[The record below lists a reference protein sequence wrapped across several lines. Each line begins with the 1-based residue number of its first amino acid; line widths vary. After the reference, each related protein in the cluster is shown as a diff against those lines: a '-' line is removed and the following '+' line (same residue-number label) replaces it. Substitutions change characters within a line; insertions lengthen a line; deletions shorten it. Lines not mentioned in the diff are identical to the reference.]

1 VKQKKVT
8 IDGGQICH
16 DRMGV
21 VKRGVEI
28 LVSQMPEDFD
38 WTKHNLVMTITP
50 KTKEGVK

>member
-1 VKQKKVT
+1 MKQNKVAVN
-8 IDGGQICH
+8 GGQIYH

-38 WTKHNLVMTITP
+38 WTKHNLVMTIAP
-50 KTKEGVK
+50 KTTEGVK